1 MASQMQL
8 NMRPITLQNLTAFLC
23 ITGSLVGIGSIG
35 STSIKANESS
45 SRSVQ
50 QSIQQSNIP
59 RWSGDPAD
67 ELEAEIQLHMRPSTW
82 KFE

>member
-8 NMRPITLQNLTAFLC
+8 NMQPITLQNLTAFLC
-23 ITGSLVGIGSIG
+23 ITGSLVGIGSI
-35 STSIKANESS
+35 SIKANESS

-50 QSIQQSNIP
+50 QAIQQSNIP